1 VLGLYDL
8 ARRLQLPSAL
18 SDIGMP
24 ESGIERA
31 ADIVQ
36 NPYANPR
43 PVDRASVRDL
53 IARAYRGDPP
63 LLQ

>member
-1 VLGLYDL
+1 
-8 ARRLQLPSAL
+8 
-18 SDIGMP
+18 MP

-31 ADIVQ
+31 ADIAVQ

-43 PVDRASVRDL
+43 PIDRASVRDL